1 MKTKMKGKIVEM
13 PLEDFKTLM
22 EELKKCRKDKEELIK
37 ANKFLNEQ
45 IKEYNEKF
53 VKDVND
59 R

>member
-13 PLEDFKTLM
+13 PLEDFKTLT

-53 VKDVND
+53 VKAKND

>member
-1 MKTKMKGKIVEM
+1 MKTKMKGEIVEM

-45 IKEYNEKF
+45 IKEYSEKF
-53 VKDVND
+53 VKAKND